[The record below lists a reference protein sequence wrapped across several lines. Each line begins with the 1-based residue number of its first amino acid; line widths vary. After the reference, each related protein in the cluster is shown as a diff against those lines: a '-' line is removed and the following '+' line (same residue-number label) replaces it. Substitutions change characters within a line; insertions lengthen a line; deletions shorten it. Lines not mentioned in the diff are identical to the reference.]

1 MLLNINDFFI
11 LFTVNHPTIENA
23 NKKNLSRNEFEARI
37 QFRNYS
43 YCQLFRA
50 NLLIIYL
57 FLLHM
62 KIKKK
67 EKEIKRLGDL
77 PNRTIEEFKRSKY
90 LCITV
95 HNTMYNNAESQRR
108 KMYILL

>member
-1 MLLNINDFFI
+1 
-11 LFTVNHPTIENA
+11 
-23 NKKNLSRNEFEARI
+23 
-37 QFRNYS
+37 
-43 YCQLFRA
+43 
-50 NLLIIYL
+50 
-57 FLLHM
+57 M